1 MSKEELGTV
10 PNEEEFASFKQAL
23 KDLKEGYEERKM
35 EIYAKHTK
43 EMEKMSKRPVAVRN
57 QPYRT
62 ARIATHLKLRSE
74 KLGKEANII
83 DRRIKELEGLRQKKL
98 GTSIRRQNQGRNG
111 QRIGKISQQMEKAKI
126 KNRKTID

>member
-1 MSKEELGTV
+1 MRKEELGTV

-83 DRRIKELEGLRQKKL
+83 DRRIKELEGLRQKNL
-98 GTSIRRQNQGRNG
+98 GHPYDD
-111 QRIGKISQQMEKAKI
+111 KI
-126 KNRKTID
+126 KEEMLSLIHI